1 MLQDMK
7 QTQGRLINFATSDAV
22 YPKGSERP
30 FHCNIYKVSTDDFLN
45 EHVRCNFMGY
55 RQSAKRNR
63 NETKRNQ
70 TKRNE
75 TKCNENKF

>member
-7 QTQGRLINFATSDAV
+7 QTQERLINFATSDAV

-55 RQSAKRNR
+55 L
-63 NETKRNQ
+63 
-70 TKRNE
+70 
-75 TKCNENKF
+75 